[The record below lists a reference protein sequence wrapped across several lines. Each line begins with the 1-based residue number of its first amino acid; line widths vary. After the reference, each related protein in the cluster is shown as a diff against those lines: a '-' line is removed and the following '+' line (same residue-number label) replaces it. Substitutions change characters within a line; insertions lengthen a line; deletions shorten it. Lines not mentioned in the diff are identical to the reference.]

1 MATLCLQEEEM
12 LAEKVQG
19 FPVLYDK
26 RVKGFKEKD
35 AVQNAFAFAFALITS
50 LHEDIAEKRRNQTE
64 KKEEKSGEELFCSSL
79 AAELKE
85 LPEDE
90 RCMSKSELQNVLLY
104 QMMVLNR

>member
-35 AVQNAFAFAFALITS
+35 AVQNAWEKGAESLDFAENGNFIRA
-50 LHEDIAEKRRNQTE
+50 
-64 KKEEKSGEELFCSSL
+64 SS
-79 AAELKE
+79 
-85 LPEDE
+85 
-90 RCMSKSELQNVLLY
+90 N
-104 QMMVLNR
+104 